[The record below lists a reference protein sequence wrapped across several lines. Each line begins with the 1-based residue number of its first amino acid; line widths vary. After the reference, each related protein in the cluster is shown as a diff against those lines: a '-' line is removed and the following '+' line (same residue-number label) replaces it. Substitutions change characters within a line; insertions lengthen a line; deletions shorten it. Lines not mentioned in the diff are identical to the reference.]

1 MAPIDHSRK
10 SQSVRDIVAAQGT
23 ACQIRGVPHCVP
35 RQGVRGSADGICRK
49 SLPGLTGHVAIVDEI
64 EDPRVRA
71 LPGTFRQR
79 RGLAGAR
86 ICNGFEA
93 LVGAN
98 P

>member
-1 MAPIDHSRK
+1 MPS
-10 SQSVRDIVAAQGT
+10 
-23 ACQIRGVPHCVP
+23 
-35 RQGVRGSADGICRK
+35 QGVSGSTVSICRK

-71 LPGTFRQR
+71 IPGTFRQR
-79 RGLAGAR
+79 QRLAGAR